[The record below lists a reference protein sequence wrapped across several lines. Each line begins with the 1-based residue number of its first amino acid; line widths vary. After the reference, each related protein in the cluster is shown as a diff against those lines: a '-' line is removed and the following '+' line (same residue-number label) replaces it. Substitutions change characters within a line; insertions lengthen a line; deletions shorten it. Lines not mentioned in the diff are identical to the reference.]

1 MTSPLKQV
9 ANLPGLRVTD
19 PKEKWWKFVENKLSL
34 YNRSLIFTLKKII
47 MKILFDALTKQGK
60 IFFATHFPVLGM

>member
-19 PKEKWWKFVENKLSL
+19 PKEKWWQFLENKLSL
-34 YNRSLIFTLKKII
+34 NNRS
-47 MKILFDALTKQGK
+47 
-60 IFFATHFPVLGM
+60 